1 MPMEYPDKPISY
13 NVDWDLPSDAYY
25 PGLLYNGG
33 DDMDNHTSP
42 IVYSVHVEPQVS
54 CLNYNVGFSSNNK
67 LYTHLW
73 NK

>member
-1 MPMEYPDKPISY
+1 MPIEYPDKPISY
-13 NVDWDLPSDAYY
+13 DVDWDLPPNAYY
-25 PGLLYNGG
+25 PGLSYNGSNNI
-33 DDMDNHTSP
+33 DDHISLT
-42 IVYSVHVEPQVS
+42 VYSAHMEPQVS